1 MIDKVIR
8 RNVTFVRIMSKY
20 SIEDN
25 YKIIKTTTLYSD
37 GKTQVPKKIIN
48 LLKLER
54 GSAIVWVRD
63 GEKILVL
70 SSIMK

>member
-1 MIDKVIR
+1 
-8 RNVTFVRIMSKY
+8 MSKY

-48 LLKLER
+48 ILKLEH
-54 GSAIVWVRD
+54 GSPIVWVQD
-63 GEKILVL
+63 GEKILVF
-70 SSIMK
+70 SPQMK